1 MDIINNYLKFWPG
14 GKPFRDSFMNII
26 GDNIG
31 AILGWGVAYYIDK
44 LGSDMGYYNKHIKN

>member
-44 LGSDMGYYNKHIKN
+44 IGSDMGYYNKHIKN